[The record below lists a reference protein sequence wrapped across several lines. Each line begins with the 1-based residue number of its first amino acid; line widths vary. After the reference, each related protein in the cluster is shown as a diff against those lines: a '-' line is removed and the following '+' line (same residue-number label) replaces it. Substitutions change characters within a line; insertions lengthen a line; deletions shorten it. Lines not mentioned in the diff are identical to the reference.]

1 MAVRTEWGHKNQSGI
16 SEAFSELAMDNI
28 RVEKLSVEGSG
39 LPTKSKL
46 FEIENNYEV
55 YICYLAT

>member
-16 SEAFSELAMDNI
+16 SEAFSELAMDSI

-39 LPTKSKL
+39 LPTKSKIL
-46 FEIENNYEV
+46 KLKIITK
-55 YICYLAT
+55 YIFVT